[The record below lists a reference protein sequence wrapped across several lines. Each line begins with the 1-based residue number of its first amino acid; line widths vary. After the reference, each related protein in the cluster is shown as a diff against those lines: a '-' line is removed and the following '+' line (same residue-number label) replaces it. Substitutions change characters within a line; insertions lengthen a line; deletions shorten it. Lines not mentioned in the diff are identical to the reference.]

1 MIKAYKFFIASLIS
15 SVIISLI
22 FYLMNGSIYILIL
35 NIALYFII
43 ITSIFIIPFSIYNH
57 LSYSSALK
65 GLRKYSISSLK
76 NTYNFSDSYFVI
88 IKNNNFDVNKSVM
101 ENNDIE
107 ALICINDTYLLFFQ
121 SADFNIISDVPFISL
136 KINDITEIS
145 QKNKSI
151 LFPAVSYNIEL
162 KCTFFDLKTYYNAYK
177 LLILHGKTDKF
188 IINLIKKRNNL
199 FI

>member
-121 SADFNIISDVPFISL
+121 SADFNIISAVPFISI

-162 KCTFFDLKTYYNAYK
+162 KCTFYMVYRGLRPSFRSPI
-177 LLILHGKTDKF
+177 ILNSIEIAF
-188 IINLIKKRNNL
+188 VVIISVEIW
-199 FI
+199 